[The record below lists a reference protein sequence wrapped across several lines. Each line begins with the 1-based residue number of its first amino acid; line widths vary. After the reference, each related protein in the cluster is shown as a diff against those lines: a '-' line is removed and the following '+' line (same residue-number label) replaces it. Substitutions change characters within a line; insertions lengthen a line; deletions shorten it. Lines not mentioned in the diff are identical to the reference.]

1 MICRF
6 SFGLPPFP
14 PLPHVQAFHPAA
26 TVPVLHRGPSSL
38 SLAPMK
44 FTLSIVVYLVMAA
57 FIGWGII
64 AVIHGK
70 PAVLI
75 VSLLAYLVIAAKVG
89 CSETH

>member
-1 MICRF
+1 M
-6 SFGLPPFP
+6 
-14 PLPHVQAFHPAA
+14 
-26 TVPVLHRGPSSL
+26 HRGAGSL
-38 SLAPMK
+38 SLADMK
-44 FTLSIVVYLVMAA
+44 FVLSIVVYLVMAA
-57 FIGWGII
+57 FIGWGIL